1 MPGTSSETRFVVC
14 MANEGI
20 EDLSLGRLYRVL
32 PDEVAAPEGLLR
44 VVDDSGEDYF
54 HPAARFVAV
63 EVPEAEV
70 SRVLAASSA
79 GIA

>member
-1 MPGTSSETRFVVC
+1 MPGSPDETRFAVC
-14 MANEGI
+14 VANEGS

-32 PDEVAAPEGLLR
+32 PDEVASSEGLLR
-44 VVDDSGEDYF
+44 VVDDSGEDYL

-63 EVPEAEV
+63 EVPESEV

-79 GIA
+79 GAG